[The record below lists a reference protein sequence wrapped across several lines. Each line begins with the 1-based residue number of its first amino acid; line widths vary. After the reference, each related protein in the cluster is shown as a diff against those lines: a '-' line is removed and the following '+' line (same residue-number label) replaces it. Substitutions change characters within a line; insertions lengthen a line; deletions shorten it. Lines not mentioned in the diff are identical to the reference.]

1 MQTTYR
7 LKIIELAFFLPL
19 PSFLSAW
26 WLLYTFNDRIIFLS
40 IQIPV
45 DTAML
50 TLKTIEKLKLDRK
63 AAPPNIFK
71 TILCQ
76 TKVYCLVW
84 HINIVHSIHVTITVP
99 SGIMSKGLIAPSF
112 TLNFSEIQSYMIG

>member
-1 MQTTYR
+1 
-7 LKIIELAFFLPL
+7 
-19 PSFLSAW
+19 
-26 WLLYTFNDRIIFLS
+26 
-40 IQIPV
+40 
-45 DTAML
+45 ML
-50 TLKTIEKLKLDRK
+50 TLKTNEKLKLERK

-99 SGIMSKGLIAPSF
+99 SGMMSVGLIAHSL
-112 TLNFSEIQSYMIG
+112 TLNLSEIQSYMIG